1 MQPHTKPCEM
11 CGKSED
17 EYERQKLER
26 EIKKKEMI
34 SFIIGRRSVQKFSK
48 RENEIFD
55 AYFDLGIRDFQK
67 IADNYGI
74 KAYSVETYYDRAMDK
89 LLDMDFEL

>member
-26 EIKKKEMI
+26 ETKKERDD
-34 SFIIGRRSVQKFSK
+34 SFYHWKKVS
-48 RENEIFD
+48 
-55 AYFDLGIRDFQK
+55 
-67 IADNYGI
+67 
-74 KAYSVETYYDRAMDK
+74 T
-89 LLDMDFEL
+89 

>member
-26 EIKKKEMI
+26 ETKKKEMI
-34 SFIIGRRSVQKFSK
+34 AFIIGRRSVQKFSK

-67 IADNYGI
+67 IADNFGI